1 MIKSKY
7 EWVSVCD
14 CLIVGRNDGRDD
26 QLNRRNSPETT
37 NQSDADDD
45 DNISNDVAGQ
55 GLVII
60 IIIKVVPLRDC
71 LRRY

>member
-1 MIKSKY
+1 M
-7 EWVSVCD
+7 CD

-45 DNISNDVAGQ
+45 DNINNDVAGQ

>member
-1 MIKSKY
+1 M
-7 EWVSVCD
+7 CD